1 MDSRLQL
8 PGRAGWTW
16 LARPL
21 PAFEKLKFIAP
32 VGSDSLPWIPQKTRD
47 IAKDI
52 DSPIV
57 ITEGPIKAMAL
68 LQAGALP
75 ISLQGV
81 WGSAE
86 KRKAG
91 PERQS
96 EEDDEGDADTDRK
109 ESSDKG
115 EKSKLHPE
123 LARFDW
129 EYRQVLLCLDA
140 DRFKNKNVRQAEI
153 RLAFLLHWA
162 GAEVYQLSTWTL
174 EEGKG
179 VDDYLARRAGADL
192 EKQCEAFAELLR
204 RARPFHAT
212 LTRHDIDLAKKEL
225 HRTQSDRAKFEQLA
239 SLIARPLETTKPGL
253 GAFRGD

>member
-1 MDSRLQL
+1 
-8 PGRAGWTW
+8 
-16 LARPL
+16 
-21 PAFEKLKFIAP
+21 

-86 KRKAG
+86 KKKTG

-115 EKSKLHPE
+115 EKLKLHPE

-129 EYRQVLLCLDA
+129 EWRQVLLCLDA
-140 DRFKNKNVRQAEI
+140 DRFKNKSVRQAEI
-153 RLAFLLHWA
+153 RLAFLLHSA

-179 VDDYLARRAGADL
+179 VDDYQARRAGTDPQ
-192 EKQCEAFAELLR
+192 KQREAFAELLR
-204 RARPFHAT
+204 RATLFHET

-239 SLIARPLETTKPGL
+239 SLIAKPLETTKAGL
-253 GAFRGD
+253 GAFRGDLKRREEWA